1 MFMYSPC
8 SRPTTDPTHLSGSPT
23 LTVPACVVVAYS
35 NVFPPSPSNLTAS
48 PFRFQRDWA
57 HVADGSAEAR
67 YDWITAV
74 VMHSAASTSREALE
88 TTTVVALDLGGAST
102 QVSIPLLPGAP
113 TAATKSR
120 QVQSV
125 SLPNSKRSTELY
137 AVSRLN
143 YGIKE
148 AFRHFLAFAAGGEG
162 TGGGTA
168 ECLPRGYAGEYAPP
182 GEASLVRIATHAH
195 KGTAS
200 STAACVAQVHAWLRN
215 MEAENTGGVGSSAAA
230 EGIAALRGL
239 RTFTVYAFDN
249 YFKYTS
255 LLSTMAADDTSS
267 SDSGGG
273 KPTTVVVPLSTVH
286 SWTVKL
292 CALSWR
298 ELAVAYPDKDEAF
311 LRRACFTGHYIET
324 LVHSVYGISR
334 TKDIH
339 FTDSIAGFDG
349 SWALGAAVE
358 GIDGEGS

>member
-1 MFMYSPC
+1 M
-8 SRPTTDPTHLSGSPT
+8 
-23 LTVPACVVVAYS
+23 
-35 NVFPPSPSNLTAS
+35 
-48 PFRFQRDWA
+48 
-57 HVADGSAEAR
+57 ADGSAEAR

-74 VMHSAASTSREALE
+74 VMHNSAAPTSREAPE

-113 TAATKSR
+113 AAATKSR
-120 QVQSV
+120 YVQLV

-148 AFRHFLAFAAGGEG
+148 AFRHFLAFAAGGAG
-162 TGGGTA
+162 TRGGTV

-182 GEASLVRIATHAH
+182 GEVSLVRIATHAH
-195 KGTAS
+195 TGTAS
-200 STAACVAQVHAWLRN
+200 STAACVAQVQAWVRN
-215 MEAENTGGVGSSAAA
+215 MEAKNTGGVGSSAAA

-239 RTFTVYAFDN
+239 STFTIYAFDN
-249 YFKYTS
+249 YYKYTS
-255 LLSTMAADDTSS
+255 LLSTMAADATSTS
-267 SDSGGG
+267 GSGGG

-286 SWTVKL
+286 AWTAKL
-292 CALSWR
+292 CALSWQ
-298 ELAVAYPDKDEAF
+298 ELAAAYPDKDEAF

-324 LVHSVYGISR
+324 LLHSVYGISR

-358 GIDGEGS
+358 GMGNDLDHNT